1 MSGASTA
8 AAVNRIAA
16 GLITGILVIAAGI
29 LFVGFYLLFP
39 AHAHAF
45 ALLLIG
51 MVAVVFAAIAYLFE
65 SFSRRPTYQRTTAW
79 GFYAFGFAVLLL
91 TLGLNP
97 TGYLSLAQQLVGVV
111 VTLLFL
117 AGSIAGIAWRYR
129 SAASVPPREAGR
141 AAWRASTPQSA
152 FDYPTAHSPTAPV
165 TPPATSGKTPPSGG
179 GA

>member
-1 MSGASTA
+1 MSEASTA
-8 AAVNRIAA
+8 ATVNRIAA
-16 GLITGILVIAAGI
+16 GLITGILVVAAGI

-39 AHAHAF
+39 GNGHAF
-45 ALLLIG
+45 SLLLIG
-51 MVAVVFAAIAYLFE
+51 MVAVVFAAIAYLME
-65 SFSRRPTYQRTTAW
+65 SFSRAPTYQRATAW

-97 TGYLSLAQQLVGVV
+97 TSYLSLAQQLIGVV

-129 SAASVPPREAGR
+129 TAASVAPREAER
-141 AAWRASTPQSA
+141 AAWRASTPASA
-152 FDYPTAHSPTAPV
+152 FDYSAAHAATVPV
-165 TPPATSGKTPPSGG
+165 TPPASSGKSPPSTG